1 MPDSIESNCV
11 LWLNKIMQTVLTCVE
26 SECELY
32 SKQVKLKHFKHPL
45 ARFVY
50 LFLLNFSQA

>member
-50 LFLLNFSQA
+50 LFLLNF